1 VKIEK
6 AVGTPVIVGSKG
18 ARQLDQ
24 VKLESKGEGK
34 GPYDERWLQELIFEN
49 PACLPMDQIEPGL
62 SRLIPICMELPLR
75 RGSLTKFLDNLFLTP
90 DGDIVIVEVKLWRN
104 HEMRRN
110 VLAQALSYA
119 SALFSMNYEELDQAV
134 RTAEGSEGKSVFEIV
149 DGADALEEPDF
160 IDAVVSN
167 LKTGRIVVLVVG
179 DGIREELE
187 ALVTDLQ
194 SHAGFR
200 FTFALVELSVFHS
213 ETTDLIVVPRTLAKT
228 YMIER
233 WVIRHENEGGS
244 VSLAPVK
251 KKLGST
257 KSDEKTISS
266 ETFYEKMREI
276 DENLPEKIHTL
287 LEALSQFG
295 VYPEFKKS
303 MLFRWTAPEGNTV
316 TLGYVQTSGSV
327 WFDDADV
334 VFLNCLAEKFG
345 WEVVDGGN
353 GYSGKMLKVGGKRPK
368 IADLAGNPEGMVTA
382 MRELIAKLRDS

>member
-18 ARQLDQ
+18 TRQLEQ
-24 VKLESKGEGK
+24 VKLDSE
-34 GPYDERWLQELIFEN
+34 GPYDERWLQKLIFEH

-62 SRLIPICMELPLR
+62 SRLIPVCMELPLR
-75 RGSLTKFLDNLFLTP
+75 RGSLSLDNLFLTP

-104 HEMRRN
+104 PEMRRD
-110 VLAQALSYA
+110 VLAQALGYA

-134 RTAEGSEGKSVFEIV
+134 RTAEGSEGRSIFEIV
-149 DGADALEEPDF
+149 DGADALEEPAF

-228 YMIER
+228 YTIDR
-233 WVIRHENEGGS
+233 CVIRLEEEGGS

-251 KKLGST
+251 EERGST

-266 ETFYEKMREI
+266 EKFYEKMREI
-276 DENLPEKIHTL
+276 DEKLPEKIRTL
-287 LEALSQFG
+287 LNTLKEWFD
-295 VYPEFKKS
+295 VYPEFRKT

-316 TLGYVQTSGSV
+316 QLGYVETKGDICY
-327 WFDDADV
+327 DDAPV
-334 VFLNCLAEKFG
+334 AFLNCLAEEFG
-345 WEVVDGGN
+345 WEVVDGGT
-353 GYSGKMLKVGGKRPK
+353 GYSGKTLKVDGKRPK
-368 IADLAGNPEGMVTA
+368 IADLAGNPEGMVRA
-382 MRELIAKLRDS
+382 MRGYCQTKRFLM